1 METSLRIEAVASLRI
16 FFVRSNEFYGA
27 MLDRCYISDVHA
39 EDLYKNMDDRRG
51 CDGLPNRE
59 QLLQLQMNFRSMLRG
74 MRTQWDR
81 HLERQS
87 LNVNMTQF
95 AVLDLLFRNGSM
107 KVTDVAKELRLTP
120 GAVTGITD
128 KLTQMEYVTRNRD
141 ALDRR
146 INYLELTEAGQEKV
160 KAVEIQREFVFARF
174 FEGIPD
180 EELLYFLRI
189 CQQVNLNLDEISEVG
204 E

>member
-1 METSLRIEAVASLRI
+1 M
-16 FFVRSNEFYGA
+16 
-27 MLDRCYISDVHA
+27 
-39 EDLYKNMDDRRG
+39 
-51 CDGLPNRE
+51 PNRE

-74 MRTQWDR
+74 MRAQWDR
-81 HLERQS
+81 HLELHN

-95 AVLDLLFRNGSM
+95 AVLNLLFRNGAM

-128 KLTQMEYVTRNRD
+128 KLTLLQYVIRNRD

-146 INYLELTEAGQEKV
+146 INYLELTEAGHEKV
-160 KAVEIQREFVFARF
+160 KAVEIQREIVFSRF

-180 EELLYFLRI
+180 EELLHFIHI
-189 CQQVNLNLDEISEVG
+189 CQQVNLNLDEISQVG

>member
-1 METSLRIEAVASLRI
+1 M
-16 FFVRSNEFYGA
+16 
-27 MLDRCYISDVHA
+27 
-39 EDLYKNMDDRRG
+39 
-51 CDGLPNRE
+51 PNRE

-81 HLERQS
+81 HLELHN

-95 AVLDLLFRNGSM
+95 AVLNLLFRNGAM

-120 GAVTGITD
+120 GAVTGMTD
-128 KLTQMEYVTRNRD
+128 KLTLLQYVTRNRD

-146 INYLELTEAGQEKV
+146 INYLELTEAGHEKV
-160 KAVEIQREFVFARF
+160 KAVEIQREIVFSRF

-180 EELLYFLRI
+180 EELLHFIHI
-189 CQQVNLNLDEISEVG
+189 CQQVNLNLDEISQVG

>member
-1 METSLRIEAVASLRI
+1 MTYTSRTCTL
-16 FFVRSNEFYGA
+16 
-27 MLDRCYISDVHA
+27 
-39 EDLYKNMDDRRG
+39 KNTDDRRG

-74 MRTQWDR
+74 MRTQWER
-81 HLERQS
+81 HLELQN

-128 KLTQMEYVTRNRD
+128 KLTQMDYVARNRD
-141 ALDRR
+141 ELDRR
-146 INYLELTEAGQEKV
+146 INYLELTEAGRQKV
-160 KAVEIQREFVFARF
+160 KAVEIQREFVFARY

-180 EELLYFLRI
+180 EDLLHFLHI

>member
-1 METSLRIEAVASLRI
+1 M
-16 FFVRSNEFYGA
+16 
-27 MLDRCYISDVHA
+27 
-39 EDLYKNMDDRRG
+39 
-51 CDGLPNRE
+51 PNRE

-81 HLERQS
+81 HLELHN

-95 AVLDLLFRNGSM
+95 AVLNLLFRNGAM

-128 KLTQMEYVTRNRD
+128 KLTLLQYVTRNRD

-146 INYLELTEAGQEKV
+146 IHYLELTEAGHEKV
-160 KAVEIQREFVFARF
+160 KAVEIQREIVFSRF

-180 EELLYFLRI
+180 EELLHFIHI
-189 CQQVNLNLDEISEVG
+189 CQQVNLNLDEISQVG

>member
-1 METSLRIEAVASLRI
+1 M
-16 FFVRSNEFYGA
+16 
-27 MLDRCYISDVHA
+27 
-39 EDLYKNMDDRRG
+39 
-51 CDGLPNRE
+51 PNRE

-74 MRTQWDR
+74 MHAQWNR
-81 HLERQS
+81 HLELQD

-128 KLTQMEYVTRNRD
+128 KLAQLKYVARNRD
-141 ALDRR
+141 ELDRR
-146 INYLELTEAGQEKV
+146 INYLELTTAGQEKV

-180 EELLYFLRI
+180 DDLLHFLRI
-189 CQQVNLNLDEISEVG
+189 CQQVNLNLDGISEIG

>member
-1 METSLRIEAVASLRI
+1 M
-16 FFVRSNEFYGA
+16 
-27 MLDRCYISDVHA
+27 
-39 EDLYKNMDDRRG
+39 
-51 CDGLPNRE
+51 PNRE

-81 HLERQS
+81 HLELHN

-95 AVLDLLFRNGSM
+95 AVLNLLFRNGAM

-128 KLTQMEYVTRNRD
+128 KLTLLQYVTRNRD

-146 INYLELTEAGQEKV
+146 INYLELTEAGHEKV
-160 KAVEIQREFVFARF
+160 KAVEIQREIVFSRF

-180 EELLYFLRI
+180 EELLHFIHI
-189 CQQVNLNLDEISEVG
+189 CQQVNLNLDEISQIG

>member
-1 METSLRIEAVASLRI
+1 
-16 FFVRSNEFYGA
+16 
-27 MLDRCYISDVHA
+27 
-39 EDLYKNMDDRRG
+39 
-51 CDGLPNRE
+51 LPNRE

-81 HLERQS
+81 HLELHN

-95 AVLDLLFRNGSM
+95 AVLNLLFRNGAM

-128 KLTQMEYVTRNRD
+128 KLTLLQYVTRNRD

-146 INYLELTEAGQEKV
+146 INYLELTEAGHEKV
-160 KAVEIQREFVFARF
+160 KAVEIQREIVFSRF
-174 FEGIPD
+174 FEGIRMKSC
-180 EELLYFLRI
+180 F
-189 CQQVNLNLDEISEVG
+189 ISFTSVSKSTSIWMKYHKLG
-204 E
+204 SNNSIT

>member
-1 METSLRIEAVASLRI
+1 M
-16 FFVRSNEFYGA
+16 
-27 MLDRCYISDVHA
+27 
-39 EDLYKNMDDRRG
+39 
-51 CDGLPNRE
+51 PNRE

-81 HLERQS
+81 HLELHN

-95 AVLDLLFRNGSM
+95 AVLNLLFRNGAM

-128 KLTQMEYVTRNRD
+128 KLTLLQYVIRNRD

-146 INYLELTEAGQEKV
+146 IHYLELTEAGHEKV
-160 KAVEIQREFVFARF
+160 KAVEIQREIVFSRF

-180 EELLYFLRI
+180 EELLHFIHI
-189 CQQVNLNLDEISEVG
+189 CKQVNLNLDEISQVG

>member
-1 METSLRIEAVASLRI
+1 
-16 FFVRSNEFYGA
+16 
-27 MLDRCYISDVHA
+27 
-39 EDLYKNMDDRRG
+39 
-51 CDGLPNRE
+51 LPNRE

-81 HLERQS
+81 HLELHN

-95 AVLDLLFRNGSM
+95 AVLNLLFRNGAM

-128 KLTQMEYVTRNRD
+128 KLTLLQYVTRNRD

-146 INYLELTEAGQEKV
+146 IHYLELTEAGHEKV
-160 KAVEIQREFVFARF
+160 KAVEIQREIVFSRF

-180 EELLYFLRI
+180 EELLHFIHI
-189 CQQVNLNLDEISEVG
+189 CQQVNLNLDEISQVG

>member
-1 METSLRIEAVASLRI
+1 M
-16 FFVRSNEFYGA
+16 
-27 MLDRCYISDVHA
+27 
-39 EDLYKNMDDRRG
+39 
-51 CDGLPNRE
+51 PNRE

-81 HLERQS
+81 HLELHN

-95 AVLDLLFRNGSM
+95 AVLNLLFRNGAM

-128 KLTQMEYVTRNRD
+128 KLTLLQYVTRNRD

-146 INYLELTEAGQEKV
+146 INYLELTEAGHEKV
-160 KAVEIQREFVFARF
+160 KAVEIQREIVFSRF

-180 EELLYFLRI
+180 EELLHFIHI
-189 CQQVNLNLDEISEVG
+189 CQQVNLNLDEISQVG